1 MSTPCAPP
9 CSAATVSVLW
19 PSEIVIDG
27 TAGSAPG
34 VACAPPTPE
43 TTPAPP
49 SAASAAGADP
59 TPGAAGIFVAVPSPA
74 VPRPAAPSPA
84 VPTPAVRPPA
94 VPDAGGVSSP
104 VVGLIVQPGGS
115 VDASRSHATP
125 WPAPG
130 TAALSVAGAMGSI
143 DDVTP
148 DTAEGVGGVKPCGD
162 AAGDTADGAAAGAL
176 CGIDAGGDIDASG
189 VLGASGVMGAVGG
202 GACWDCAGGVPPACG
217 GPSPAPDPCWSGD
230 GVVACP

>member
-9 CSAATVSVLW
+9 CPAATVSVLR
-19 PSEIVIDG
+19 PSVIVIDG

-59 TPGAAGIFVAVPSPA
+59 TPGAAGISVAVPSPAVPSPAVPSPA
-74 VPRPAAPSPA
+74 VPRPA
-84 VPTPAVRPPA
+84 
-94 VPDAGGVSSP
+94 VPDAGGVSSS

-143 DDVTP
+143 DDVGP

-176 CGIDAGGDIDASG
+176 CGIDAGGEIDAPG
-189 VLGASGVMGAVGG
+189 VLCASGVMGAVGG
-202 GACWDCAGGVPPACG
+202 SACWDCAGGVPPACG
-217 GPSPAPDPCWSGD
+217 GPSPAPDPCWSGN